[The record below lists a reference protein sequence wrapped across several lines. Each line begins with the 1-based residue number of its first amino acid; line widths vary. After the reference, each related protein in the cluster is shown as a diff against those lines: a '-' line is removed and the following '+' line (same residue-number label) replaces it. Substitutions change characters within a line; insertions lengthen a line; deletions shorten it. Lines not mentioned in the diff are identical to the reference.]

1 MTVDANTI
9 ALVQGIVYVSGG
21 CAIGFGAIGSGVGE
35 GYTAREAA
43 LGMARQPKISGEVMR
58 TMLVGQAISESPGIF
73 ALIVA
78 FLLILTTGPITAA
91 EATLPFAMAMLGCG
105 LAAGLSGIG
114 AGTGTG
120 LASGEACKS
129 IARNPDCAGKV
140 TVTMLLGQ
148 ALATSPAVFGFVAA
162 LLLILFR
169 GEYSVSGVPY
179 IPYAAALLGGGIC
192 MGAGAIGPG
201 LGIGFVGAKAC
212 KGVGGNPRVNSAIN
226 KTLLIGAAVAESTSI
241 YAFVVFILLVLL
253 VGKQ

>member
-1 MTVDANTI
+1 M
-9 ALVQGIVYVSGG
+9 VYVGGG
-21 CAIGFGAIGSGVGE
+21 CAIGFGAIGSGIGE
-35 GYTAREAA
+35 GYTAREATF
-43 LGMARQPKISGEVMR
+43 GMARQPKMSGEVMR

-78 FLLILTTGPITAA
+78 FLLILTIGDITAA
-91 EATLPFAMAMLGCG
+91 EATPAFAMAMLGCG
-105 LAAGLSGIG
+105 LAVGLSAIG

-120 LASGEACKS
+120 LASGQACRA

-140 TVTMLLGQ
+140 TITMLLGQ

-169 GEYSVSGVPY
+169 GEYGVSGVEY
-179 IPYAAALLGGGIC
+179 MPYAAALIAGGLC

-201 LGIGFVGAKAC
+201 LGIGFVGSQAC
-212 KGVGGNPRVNSAIN
+212 KGVGANPRHNSAIN

>member
-1 MTVDANTI
+1 M
-9 ALVQGIVYVSGG
+9 QGLVYVGGG
-21 CAIGFGAIGSGVGE
+21 CAVGLGAIGCGIGT

-43 LGMARQPKISGEVMR
+43 LGMGRQPKVSGKVMR
-58 TMLVGQAISESPGIF
+58 TMLIGQAISESPGIF

-78 FLLILTTGPITAA
+78 FLLLLTTGPITAA
-91 EATLPFAMAMLGCG
+91 EATAPFAMAMLGCG
-105 LAAGLSGIG
+105 LAVGLSAIG
-114 AGTGTG
+114 AGVGAG

-129 IARNPDCAGKV
+129 IARNPDCASKV
-140 TVTMLLGQ
+140 TITMLLGQ

-169 GEYSVSGVPY
+169 GEYGVSGIPY

-212 KGVGGNPRVNSAIN
+212 RGVGGNPRVNSAIN

-241 YAFVVFILLVLL
+241 YAFLVFLLLVLL